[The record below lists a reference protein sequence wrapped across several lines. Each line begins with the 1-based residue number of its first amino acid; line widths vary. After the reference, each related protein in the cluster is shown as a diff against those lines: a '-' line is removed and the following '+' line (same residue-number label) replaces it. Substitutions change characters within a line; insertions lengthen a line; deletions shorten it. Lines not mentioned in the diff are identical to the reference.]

1 MATNTKQV
9 KELVDL
15 LTKNNLD
22 ELLIE
27 EKDLK
32 IHLKRNTETKVV
44 AAAMPAPA
52 APVATAP
59 VAPVAP
65 VAEAE
70 PAKAPAV
77 NSANTMKSPMV
88 GTYYAKPGPDAAE
101 FVKVGDKV
109 KVGQELCIIEAMKTM
124 NRIESDRNGVIK
136 QILVEDGQG
145 LEFDEPLFI
154 IE

>member
-1 MATNTKQV
+1 MTTNTKQV
-9 KELVDL
+9 KELVEL

-44 AAAMPAPA
+44 AAPAVAPVAAPVAAPAPA
-52 APVATAP
+52 APVAAAP
-59 VAPVAP
+59 VSQAAPA
-65 VAEAE
+65 ADD
-70 PAKAPAV
+70 AKAL
-77 NSANTMKSPMV
+77 KSPMV
-88 GTYYAKPGPDAAE
+88 GTFYLKPSPDAAE

-109 KVGQELCIIEAMKTM
+109 KVGQEICIIEAMKTM
-124 NRIESDRNGVIK
+124 NRIESDRNGTIK
-136 QILVEDGQG
+136 QILAEDGQG
-145 LEFDEPLFI
+145 VEFDEPLFI

>member
-1 MATNTKQV
+1 MTVNTKQV
-9 KELVDL
+9 KELVEL

-27 EKDLK
+27 EKELK

-44 AAAMPAPA
+44 AAPAAIQAAPVAPAPA
-52 APVATAP
+52 AE
-59 VAPVAP
+59 VAPAP
-65 VAEAE
+65 AA
-70 PAKAPAV
+70 APAV
-77 NSANTMKSPMV
+77 NDANVLKSPMV
-88 GTYYAKPGPDAAE
+88 GTFYSKSSPDSPS

-124 NRIESDRNGVIK
+124 NRIESDRNGTVK
-136 QILVEDGQG
+136 QILVEDAQG
-145 LEFDEPLFI
+145 VEFDEPLFV

>member
-1 MATNTKQV
+1 MTTNTKQV

-27 EKDLK
+27 DKDLK
-32 IHLKRNTETKVV
+32 IHLKRNGEPKVI
-44 AAAMPAPA
+44 A
-52 APVATAP
+52 APVAAAPVAPVAAQAQVAP

-65 VAEAE
+65 VAE
-70 PAKAPAV
+70 KAADE
-77 NSANTMKSPMV
+77 SKMLKSPMV
-88 GTYYAKPGPDAAE
+88 GTFYTKPGPDAAS
-101 FVKVGDKV
+101 FVKAGDKV

-124 NRIESDRNGVIK
+124 NRIDSDRNGTVK

-145 LEFDEPLFI
+145 VEFDEPLFI